1 MKFTKITPRG
11 LCQGVV
17 DAWVV
22 CKKISHQ
29 FPNKK
34 KYLIGWLVHNEH
46 MINDLSKMGII
57 TLGDRNTDRRK
68 IIDQIDD
75 SDNPIVIFSAHGT
88 DKSIIELA
96 KKKGFIVYDTTCSYV
111 TKTHNIIIE
120 KIQEGKKILFI
131 GVNNH
136 PETVAILS
144 LSPEIFLLEKPEDI
158 KNIPFKDNDEIF
170 VTNQTTISIL
180 DFYDIVKELKQ
191 KYTNIEFKNDICNA
205 TLERQQAL
213 INMDKSID
221 LLLVVGDI
229 NSNNSKKLVNI
240 GNSMGVES
248 HLVSDLKSINNE
260 WFNSKKHV
268 AITSGCSTPTWV
280 TTEIIK
286 HLDNY
291 FEKAEKNDKTN

>member
-34 KYLIGWLVHNEH
+34 KYLIGWLVHNQH
-46 MINDLSKMGII
+46 MIDDLSKMGIV
-57 TLGDRNTDRRK
+57 TLGDRNSDRRK
-68 IIDQIDD
+68 IIEKIETK
-75 SDNPIVIFSAHGT
+75 DNPIVIFSAHGT
-88 DKSIIELA
+88 DKSIIDLA
-96 KKKGFIVYDTTCSYV
+96 RKKGFVVYDTTCSYV
-111 TKTHNIIIE
+111 TKTHNIIID
-120 KIQEGKKILFI
+120 KMQQNKKILFI

-136 PETVAILS
+136 PETVATLS
-144 LSPEIFLLEKPEDI
+144 LSDQIFLLENPNDI
-158 KNIPFKDNDEIF
+158 KRIPFKKNDEIF

-180 DFYDIVKELKQ
+180 DFYDIVKELKK

-205 TLERQQAL
+205 TLERQEAV

-229 NSNNSKKLVNI
+229 NSNNSKKLVSI
-240 GNSMGVES
+240 AQSKGVES
-248 HLVSDLKSINNE
+248 YLVSDLQSINKT

-286 HLDNY
+286 YLDNY
-291 FEKAEKNDKTN
+291 FHKKVEEDE